1 MSLSEKNKLI
11 ISIAGAFLGFL
22 LIEKYFIK
30 KRKLVD
36 EKKSNID
43 GADSNPY
50 ELLNSWKRNIDTK
63 NLDGVVNDYSED
75 AILLATFGKQILYGS
90 KSIKGYFDDLFKK
103 QNLSVEFINPD
114 FVEKF
119 KEVYIVAGVY
129 NFKYRENNIDKVV
142 KARYT
147 FVLEPI
153 NGVLK
158 IAEHHSSV
166 VPN

>member
-11 ISIAGAFLGFL
+11 FSVAGGLLFFI

-30 KRKLVD
+30 KRKVLD

-43 GADSNPY
+43 GAEINPY
-50 ELLNSWKRNIDTK
+50 ELLDSWKRNIDTQ
-63 NLDGVVNDYSED
+63 NLDGVVSNYSKD

-90 KSIKGYFDDLFKK
+90 NSIKGYFNDLFKK
-103 QNLSVEFINPD
+103 QNLSVEFLNPE
-114 FVEKF
+114 FVQKF

-129 NFKYRENNIDKVV
+129 NFKYRENGIDKVV

>member
-1 MSLSEKNKLI
+1 MILSEKNKLI
-11 ISIAGAFLGFL
+11 FSVAGGLLLFI

-30 KRKLVD
+30 KRKVLD

-43 GADSNPY
+43 GAEMNPY
-50 ELLNSWKRNIDTK
+50 ELLNSWKRNIDTQ

-90 KSIKGYFDDLFKK
+90 NSIKGYFNNLFKK
-103 QNLSVEFINPD
+103 ENLSVEFSNPE
-114 FVEKF
+114 FVQKF

-129 NFKYRENNIDKVV
+129 NFNYTENNVKKVV

-158 IAEHHSSV
+158 IAEQHSSI